1 MHLILYLPHRLRKQ
15 TPFMPHLRK
24 STHKGTQLCR
34 NSELLHIENACNLS
48 TDIYDMKIFFS
59 S

>member
-15 TPFMPHLRK
+15 TPYMPHLRK

-34 NSELLHIENACNLS
+34 NSELAYLKVIAAKKAQSKTL
-48 TDIYDMKIFFS
+48 F
-59 S
+59 